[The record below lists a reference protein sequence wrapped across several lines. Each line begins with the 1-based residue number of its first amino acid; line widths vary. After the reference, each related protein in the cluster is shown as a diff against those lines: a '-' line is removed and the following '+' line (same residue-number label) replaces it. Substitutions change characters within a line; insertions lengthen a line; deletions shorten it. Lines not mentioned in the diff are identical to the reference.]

1 MAKELGHRLGLDAY
15 FPWNSFEEYLEV
27 RLQGIGSSLE
37 ELKKKGVLVLVQ
49 QQHPLYFEDGAEP
62 MFDTPSGKIELAS
75 SMLASY
81 GFDAVPK
88 YTPHEEPPEGYY
100 RLIYGRAPTHTF
112 GRTTN
117 NPILAETMLENE
129 VWVHPTVAK
138 LHGIRNGA
146 YLVLVNQ
153 DGVRS
158 NKVKVKVTERI
169 RHDCVYMVHGF
180 GHSDRRLRRT
190 YLRGAD
196 DTSLITRV
204 KVDPIMGGTGMRGN
218 FVTLEAV
225 ISD

>member
-15 FPWNSFEEYLEV
+15 FPWKNFEEYLDV
-27 RLQGIGSSLE
+27 RLQKLGSSLE
-37 ELKKKGVLVLVQ
+37 EMKKKGVLVLEDQ
-49 QQHPLYFEDGAEP
+49 KHPLFFEDGAEP
-62 MFDTPSGKIELAS
+62 AFDTPSGKIELAS
-75 SMLASY
+75 STLASY
-81 GFDAVPK
+81 GFDAVPQ

-129 VWVHPTVAK
+129 VWLNPTVAK
-138 LHGIRNGA
+138 LNGIRNGE
-146 YLVLVNQ
+146 YVVLLNQ

-158 NKVKVKVTERI
+158 NKIKAKVTERI
-169 RHDCVYMVHGF
+169 RHDCVYMVHGC
-180 GHSDRRLRRT
+180 GHTDKRMRRT

-196 DTSLITRV
+196 DTSLVTRV

-218 FVTLEAV
+218 FVTFESV
-225 ISD
+225 SS